1 MIWWSD
7 LLGVEMDRDRDSPLQ
22 LQFPTSRRR
31 SSRHSCQLMGIRAQA
46 FGCDRKDISFASVAF
61 PYHSLLLLVCSLARF
76 PCAAFATV
84 Y

>member
-1 MIWWSD
+1 
-7 LLGVEMDRDRDSPLQ
+7 
-22 LQFPTSRRR
+22 
-31 SSRHSCQLMGIRAQA
+31 MGIRAQA

-61 PYHSLLLLVCSLARF
+61 PYHPLLLLVCSLARF